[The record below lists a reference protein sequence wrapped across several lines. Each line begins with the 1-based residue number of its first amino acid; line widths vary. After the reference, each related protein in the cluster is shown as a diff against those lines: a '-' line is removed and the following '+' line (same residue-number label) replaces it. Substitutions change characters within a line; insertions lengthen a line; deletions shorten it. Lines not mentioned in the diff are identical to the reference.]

1 MNAMPKGQKAPIFAS
16 STESDRTVLI
26 HHIFDLKIN
35 QKRPFNLL
43 EENMPIHKSTEFGE
57 IEISLDAIAN
67 LVGGTINEC
76 YGIIGMASQKI
87 LKDGWAE
94 LLKRD
99 NYSRGVIV
107 RQDGN
112 SLILDIYVIAMQGI
126 KLSEVMMAAQQRIS
140 YVVEKTLEVKVEAVN
155 LYVQGVRSVK

>member
-1 MNAMPKGQKAPIFAS
+1 MSQ
-16 STESDRTVLI
+16 DI
-26 HHIFDLKIN
+26 HEVRKKYVRLRNIV
-35 QKRPFNLL
+35 L
-43 EENMPIHKSTEFGE
+43 EENMPIHKSTEYGD

-76 YGIIGMASQKI
+76 YGIVGMASQKI

-94 LLKRD
+94 LLKRE

-112 SLILDIYVIAMQGI
+112 SLILDIYVIALQGI
-126 KLSEVMMAAQQRIS
+126 KLSEVMIAAQQRIR
-140 YVVEKTLEVKVEAVN
+140 YVLEKTLEIKVEAVN
-155 LYVQGVRSVK
+155 LFVQGVRTVK

>member
-1 MNAMPKGQKAPIFAS
+1 
-16 STESDRTVLI
+16 
-26 HHIFDLKIN
+26 
-35 QKRPFNLL
+35 
-43 EENMPIHKSTEFGE
+43 MPIHKSTEYGN

-76 YGIIGMASQKI
+76 YGIVGMASQKI

-94 LLKRD
+94 LLKRE

-112 SLILDIYVIAMQGI
+112 SLILDIYVIALQGI
-126 KLSEVMMAAQQRIS
+126 KLSEVMIAAQQRIR
-140 YVVEKTLEVKVEAVN
+140 YVLEKTLEIKVEAVN
-155 LYVQGVRSVK
+155 LFVQGVRTVK

>member
-1 MNAMPKGQKAPIFAS
+1 
-16 STESDRTVLI
+16 
-26 HHIFDLKIN
+26 
-35 QKRPFNLL
+35 
-43 EENMPIHKSTEFGE
+43 MPIHKSTEYGE

-76 YGIIGMASQKI
+76 YGIIGMASQKM
-87 LKDGWAE
+87 LKDGWAD

-126 KLSEVMMAAQQRIS
+126 KLSEVMVAAQQRVR
-140 YVVEKTLEVKVEAVN
+140 YVIEKTLEIKVDAVN
-155 LYVQGVRSVK
+155 LYVQSVRAVK

>member
-1 MNAMPKGQKAPIFAS
+1 
-16 STESDRTVLI
+16 
-26 HHIFDLKIN
+26 
-35 QKRPFNLL
+35 
-43 EENMPIHKSTEFGE
+43 MPIHKTTEFGG
-57 IEISLDAIAN
+57 IEISLSAIAN